1 MTTTDSRKRD
11 RDIRDAH
18 ETARARDAWA
28 KAGHPIEWFF
38 YDETQTF
45 TREHLTEALHVYLA
59 PANPK
64 PGDVVQYLGHA
75 TTQPR
80 DAAWMLGALDGTG
93 EPRTRTHH
101 IDTETG
107 EFTLLDNQE
116 DTMDAPNEVKIH
128 VTIDREQVREA
139 ARLAAELFI
148 TEYASRLVEAVDPN
162 YLDDEPVEDCGYPPR
177 VHVNPERTDWLDE
190 PIPVP
195 QPEPADITK
204 EPPVGSQVTDGS
216 GEVWERHEVGWALWW
231 PERSGWVYELLGGD
245 PSPWPVVRNRTP
257 LRPTTDAD
265 RVRVGLPVEPAP
277 ADVDP
282 DEALAKVAFGEY
294 MLSPSWDE
302 AEPDMRK
309 AWIDVARAAREH
321 IEAEDAAAH
330 PVGCGQMIRDVR
342 DGNGFSTQIDGV
354 LIAKCDTYGRTKSE
368 SVANA
373 RADKAEA
380 DLARVTEERDGQ
392 TERLRLAYDA
402 LKKAEAKA
410 DRYDALRA
418 DLEDKFSQVEVED
431 RGNMPAFASRVLKG
445 ILDRDAERDGR

>member
-1 MTTTDSRKRD
+1 MCADSDARGHEMTTTDSRKRD

-162 YLDDEPVEDCGYPPR
+162 YLDDEPVEDCGRPPR

-195 QPEPADITK
+195 RPEPADIVE
-204 EPPVGSQVTDGS
+204 EPPVGSQVTDCD
-216 GEVWERHEVGWALWW
+216 GEVWGRLKEGWQVWDARGHMEW
-231 PERSGWVYELLGGD
+231 SGVSDTWAIVC
-245 PSPWPVVRNRTP
+245 SNAP

-265 RVRVGLPVEPAP
+265 RERVGIAP
-277 ADVDP
+277 ATDP
-282 DEALAKVAFGEY
+282 
-294 MLSPSWDE
+294 
-302 AEPDMRK
+302 EPCPTCGRGGS
-309 AWIDVARAAREH
+309 
-321 IEAEDAAAH
+321 DA
-330 PVGCGQMIRDVR
+330 C
-342 DGNGFSTQIDGV
+342 
-354 LIAKCDTYGRTKSE
+354 
-368 SVANA
+368 
-373 RADKAEA
+373 
-380 DLARVTEERDGQ
+380 
-392 TERLRLAYDA
+392 
-402 LKKAEAKA
+402 
-410 DRYDALRA
+410 
-418 DLEDKFSQVEVED
+418 
-431 RGNMPAFASRVLKG
+431 
-445 ILDRDAERDGR
+445 